1 MFLKKFGIGLPRPLL
16 PREISQQEGL
26 SIARISQIL
35 QNVTE
40 KMQLN
45 ASKFDINIHE
55 LFDAAR
61 KLN

>member
-1 MFLKKFGIGLPRPLL
+1 LKKFGIGLPRPLL

-35 QNVTE
+35 QSVIE
-40 KMQLN
+40 RMQLN
-45 ASKFDINIHE
+45 AAKFDINIEE
-55 LFDAAR
+55 LFEAAR